1 MIIFIF
7 LQSAEKLMEELKPVL
22 GDIYSKIA
30 SLSQE
35 RRSPDDKQEKDQ
47 ERQVGALREQLKAKD
62 DEVKQVSCLSKKTET
77 QDICQM

>member
-1 MIIFIF
+1 
-7 LQSAEKLMEELKPVL
+7 MEELKPVL

-47 ERQVGALREQLKAKD
+47 ERQALREQLKAKD

>member
-1 MIIFIF
+1 
-7 LQSAEKLMEELKPVL
+7 MEELKPVL

-35 RRSPDDKQEKDQ
+35 RRSPDDKQEKEQ
-47 ERQVGALREQLKAKD
+47 ERQALREQLKAKD

>member
-47 ERQVGALREQLKAKD
+47 ERQALREQLKAKD

>member
-1 MIIFIF
+1 
-7 LQSAEKLMEELKPVL
+7 MEELKPVL

-47 ERQVGALREQLKAKD
+47 ERQALREQLKAKD

-77 QDICQM
+77 HDIFQM